1 MKKNLETLCGL
12 LSGTALFAIM
22 ALTFFDV
29 AGRKLLSNSIPGSLE
44 LTELLMVVVIF
55 GALPPAVLNYVF
67 AERYRQ
73 EPGKVASM
81 VMLGNL
87 GALLFIPIALA
98 LTLK

>member
-1 MKKNLETLCGL
+1 ML
-12 LSGTALFAIM
+12 L
-22 ALTFFDV
+22 
-29 AGRKLLSNSIPGSLE
+29 
-44 LTELLMVVVIF
+44 IF

>member
-1 MKKNLETLCGL
+1 MAVSSLSDLRVGVIGAIATPLIGMAL
-12 LSGTALFAIM
+12 AALAVPLLGLSGRDADM
-22 ALTFFDV
+22 
-29 AGRKLLSNSIPGSLE
+29 LL
-44 LTELLMVVVIF
+44 IF